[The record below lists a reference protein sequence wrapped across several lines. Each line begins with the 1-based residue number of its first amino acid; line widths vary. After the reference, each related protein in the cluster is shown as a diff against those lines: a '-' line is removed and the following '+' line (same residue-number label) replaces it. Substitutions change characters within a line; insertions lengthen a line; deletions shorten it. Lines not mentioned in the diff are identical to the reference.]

1 MRQTTMTTNSRLR
14 LVHPDPEAGKPS
26 MLGTSMEF
34 SPYIEFSRKHW
45 AKLRAATPLTLNEQD
60 LEALH
65 GIIEFVSLEEVSEI
79 YLPLSRLLNLYVA
92 AAQDLYRVTDT
103 FLGSPAAKVPFVIA
117 IAGSVAVG
125 KSTTARILRAL
136 LARWPNTPRVDL
148 VTTDGFLYPNAVL
161 EERGLMRRKGFPESY
176 DTRRLVQFLADIKSG
191 HKRVEAPVYSHLVYD
206 ILPDR
211 HQIVRNPDIL
221 ILEGLNVLQR
231 ASSYPQGMPKLY
243 LSDLFDFSIYV
254 DAAEADLENWY
265 LERFLQLRQTAFKDP
280 EAYFH
285 NYAAMPETDATTL
298 ARRIWAEINAVNL
311 RDNIYPTR
319 ERAHLI
325 LGKGADHRVTRVQL
339 RKI

>member
-1 MRQTTMTTNSRLR
+1 MIKNSRLR
-14 LVHPDPEAGKPS
+14 VVSLQPEADEQPMS
-26 MLGTSMEF
+26 ATPMQF
-34 SPYIEFSRKHW
+34 SPYIEFTRDNW
-45 AKLRAATPLTLNEQD
+45 AKLRAATPLTLSEQD
-60 LEALH
+60 LEELH

-148 VTTDGFLYPNAVL
+148 VTTDGFLYPNSVL

-176 DTRRLVQFLADIKSG
+176 DTRRLVEFLADIKSG
-191 HKRVEAPVYSHLVYD
+191 QKYVKAPVYSHQVYD
-206 ILPDR
+206 IVPDR
-211 HQIVRNPDIL
+211 HQMVRNPDIL

-231 ASSYPQGMPKLY
+231 ASSYPQGMPRLY

-254 DAAEADLENWY
+254 DAAEEHLEDWY
-265 LERFLQLRQTAFKDP
+265 VERFRQLRQTAFKDP
-280 EAYFH
+280 DAYFRS
-285 NYAAMPETDATTL
+285 YAEIPEAEAVAV

-311 RDNIYPTR
+311 RENISPTR

-325 LGKGADHRVTRVQL
+325 LGKGSDHRVTRVQL